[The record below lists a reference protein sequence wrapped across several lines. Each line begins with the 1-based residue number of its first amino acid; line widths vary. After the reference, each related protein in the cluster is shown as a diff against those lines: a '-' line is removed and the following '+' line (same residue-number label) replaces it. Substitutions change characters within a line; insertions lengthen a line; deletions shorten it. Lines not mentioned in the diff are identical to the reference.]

1 MNSLSDRI
9 GPEDIRSAVKENSI
23 NDGLKARIDID
34 IANCNNGVGVLT
46 SEEVAREKLNL
57 KLVLTDRRLKDLI
70 DFMLY
75 IYKYYNEGIT
85 KQQLL
90 SMVNDKSKIAE
101 TATKDIFEDCMNQA
115 SKFRGVRHPDT
126 YVADFFVLLE
136 GLLDQE
142 TTDNMI
148 FIDGV
153 WQYKRKQFL
162 TQWANLAYC
171 CDYWNGGIGLQFSIN
186 TLDEND
192 RDEMF
197 HGKSLSLKDISE
209 LIKLL
214 PDPVGRKYTLNF
226 AVTSKINLDVKLMNK
241 YFDKEK
247 CIVKITPIHETRAAV
262 DNKYEIVKDFDVYS
276 KFEEPLVKDGW
287 DVIVFV
293 PSYEEDSDRITC
305 GNALISEM
313 KNSYMQFL

>member
-9 GPEDIRSAVKENSI
+9 GSEDIRSAVKENYI
-23 NDGLKARIDID
+23 ADGLKARMLFVADILEDERFSASLQGAFSLVINDIIKFSESSARKTTDLDFNILIKPDTYSNIEEFCKEHKFIILKSNKTSSGNLKLRIKAYGESIDID

-136 GLLDQE
+136 GLLDPE

-153 WQYKRKQFL
+153 WQYKRK
-162 TQWANLAYC
+162 
-171 CDYWNGGIGLQFSIN
+171 
-186 TLDEND
+186 
-192 RDEMF
+192 
-197 HGKSLSLKDISE
+197 
-209 LIKLL
+209 
-214 PDPVGRKYTLNF
+214 
-226 AVTSKINLDVKLMNK
+226 
-241 YFDKEK
+241 
-247 CIVKITPIHETRAAV
+247 
-262 DNKYEIVKDFDVYS
+262 
-276 KFEEPLVKDGW
+276 
-287 DVIVFV
+287 
-293 PSYEEDSDRITC
+293 
-305 GNALISEM
+305 
-313 KNSYMQFL
+313 